1 MKRWMRWGVAN
12 ETNVT
17 YGDAKPTKTV
27 LIDPRS
33 IGSKSEAEAWRAEH
47 GGRLTTV
54 EVYS

>member
-1 MKRWMRWGVAN
+1 MKRRMRWGVAN